1 MILRKSLNL
10 SEPQFVHSKKK
21 DIAMFVSPQW
31 CVCSSTEAWVTV
43 HAEPA
48 VCCHCLLCSNLGITL
63 VHDSEHGLS
72 SRDSVDLPSG
82 FGLGFGTGVRAL

>member
-1 MILRKSLNL
+1 M
-10 SEPQFVHSKKK
+10 
-21 DIAMFVSPQW
+21 
-31 CVCSSTEAWVTV
+31 TV

-48 VCCHCLLCSNLGITL
+48 VCCHHLLHSNLGITL

-82 FGLGFGTGVRAL
+82 FGLGFGTGVRALWPLFGTQADRAAGMRQALYKITLSDSRHRSTPK